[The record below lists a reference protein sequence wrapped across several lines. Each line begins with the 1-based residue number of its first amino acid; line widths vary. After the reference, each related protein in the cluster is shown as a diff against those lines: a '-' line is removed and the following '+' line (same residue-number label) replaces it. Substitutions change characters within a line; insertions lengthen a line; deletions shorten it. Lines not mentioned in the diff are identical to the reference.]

1 MAEKN
6 VFDVAIIGL
15 GPSGATFARLLD
27 PRLKVLAL
35 DKKDNTENSFQKP
48 CGGLLAHDAQKCF
61 ARFGLTLPLEVLVNP
76 QIFAVR
82 TIDLE
87 TGYERYYQ
95 RFYINM
101 DRHKF
106 DLWLKSLIPAHAEV
120 RNGVTALDFEKRDDC
135 YAITVRD
142 KEKRE
147 TYYARYLVGADGAN
161 SAVRQRLFPDHKIR
175 SYLAIQQWFPD
186 THKSPMY
193 SCIFDRNLTDCYS
206 WGVSKDD
213 SFILGGAFPNKG
225 ARERFRMLKTKLAG
239 VGFKLENPIRTE
251 TCLVLSPA
259 SSREFCLGGDRCFL
273 LGEAAG
279 FISPS
284 SLEGMSYA
292 FESAASLAGLF
303 NRKSEVTLKDYRRA
317 TRGLRAKLMLKLLKK
332 PFIMGHFLRKLI
344 MRSGISSLKVAAQ
357 GCESSETA
365 PPK

>member
-6 VFDVAIIGL
+6 IFDVAIIGL
-15 GPSGATFARLLD
+15 GPAGATFARLLN

-35 DKKDNTENSFQKP
+35 DKKDNTENSFRKP
-48 CGGLLAHDAQKCF
+48 CGGLLAEDAQKCF
-61 ARFGLTLPLEVLVNP
+61 ARFGLTLPLQVLVNP

-106 DLWLKSLIPAHAEV
+106 DLWLKSLIPAHVEV
-120 RNGVTALDFEKRDDC
+120 RNGVTVLDVEKRDDC
-135 YAITVRD
+135 YAITARD

-147 TYYARYLVGADGAN
+147 TYYARYLIGADGAN
-161 SAVRQRLFPDHKIR
+161 SAVRQRLFPNHKIR

-206 WGVSKDD
+206 WGVSKDEY
-213 SFILGGAFPNKG
+213 FILGGAFPNKG
-225 ARERFRMLKTKLAG
+225 ARERFRILKSKLAE
-239 VGFKLENPIRTE
+239 VGFKLEKPLRTE
-251 TCLVLSPA
+251 TCLVLSPS
-259 SSREFCLGGDRCFL
+259 SSREFCLGGDHCFL

-303 NRKSEVTLKDYRRA
+303 NRGGEVTLKDYRRA
-317 TRGLRAKLMLKLLKK
+317 TCGLRVKLMLKLLKK

-344 MRSGISSLKVAAQ
+344 MRSGISSLKVTAQ
-357 GCESSETA
+357 NLEFSETA
-365 PPK
+365 QPK

>member
-1 MAEKN
+1 M
-6 VFDVAIIGL
+6 
-15 GPSGATFARLLD
+15 
-27 PRLKVLAL
+27 
-35 DKKDNTENSFQKP
+35 
-48 CGGLLAHDAQKCF
+48 
-61 ARFGLTLPLEVLVNP
+61 LVNP

-120 RNGVTALDFEKRDDC
+120 RNGVTALDFEKMDDC
-135 YAITVRD
+135 YAITIRD
-142 KEKRE
+142 KEKRD

-239 VGFKLENPIRTE
+239 VGFKLENPIKTE
-251 TCLVLSPA
+251 TCLVLSPV

-332 PFIMGHFLRKLI
+332 PFIMGHFFKEARYAFGDIISEGSGARLRVFGNSAAKIKSPQEEGLRRGGLQKTLFRRLLQSRI
-344 MRSGISSLKVAAQ
+344 IQYFAPVPASVRS
-357 GCESSETA
+357 A
-365 PPK
+365 P